1 MLNHDRLTQTLIEL
15 VKIDSIS
22 RREKDVADR
31 LQAMLKDSGCSFE
44 VDDAGGKVK
53 GNSGNLIVRRKGANG
68 NAPPLFLS
76 AHMDTVEPGIGVKPI
91 LTADGILK
99 TDGTTVLGGDDKSG
113 CAIIVET
120 LRTIHEKN
128 LGVGDIEVVFTI
140 CEEVGLLGAKHFDPA
155 RIQAKVGLVLDS
167 DDPGCLFVKAPASD
181 RFEAKVFGAAAHAG
195 VAPETGIS
203 AIRVAAEGIARM
215 KLGRI
220 DEETT
225 ANIGVIHGGI
235 ATNII
240 PPEVTL
246 RGEAR
251 SHDEKKLAAQTAH
264 MIECLK
270 NAAAFHKLAAGEIRR
285 EARVEANAW
294 REYGPMN
301 VDPQAQIVQLVMAA
315 AAKAGA
321 PISAGAT
328 GGGCD
333 ANVFNSKGLLAA
345 NLGTGMQKIHTVEE
359 FLRVADMHRSG
370 EIVLE
375 VLRMNATG

>member
-1 MLNHDRLTQTLIEL
+1 MLNHDRMTQTLIDL

-22 RREKDVADR
+22 RREKDVADY
-31 LQAMLKDSGCSFE
+31 LQNALKDCGCTFE
-44 VDDAGGKVK
+44 VDDAGEKVN
-53 GNSGNLIVRRKGANG
+53 GDTGNLIVKRKGSATG
-68 NAPPLFLS
+68 AAPLFLS

-113 CAIIVET
+113 VAIIVEA
-120 LRTIHEKN
+120 LRTIHANN
-128 LGVGDIEVVFTI
+128 LPVGDIEVVFTI

-155 RIQAKVGLVLDS
+155 RLRSKFGLVLDS

-181 RFEAKVFGAAAHAG
+181 RFEVKIHGAAAHAG

-203 AIRVAAEGIARM
+203 AIRVAAEGISKM

-220 DEETT
+220 DDETT
-225 ANIGVIHGGI
+225 ANVGTIHGGI

-240 PPEVTL
+240 PPSVTL

-251 SHDEKKLAAQTAH
+251 SHSEAKLAAQTAH
-264 MIECLK
+264 MLDCLK
-270 NAAAFHKLAAGEIRR
+270 TAAAGHAVAIGDIRHQ
-285 EARVEANAW
+285 ARVEAKHW

-301 VDPQAQIVQLVMAA
+301 VDPGAKIVKLVLAA

-321 PISAGAT
+321 PITAGAT

-345 NLGTGMQKIHTVEE
+345 NLGTGMQKIHTVDE
-359 FLRVADMHRSG
+359 FLRVSDMHRSG

-375 VLRMNATG
+375 VLRMNAAG